1 MTTFKD
7 FSKANEYIR
16 ELGYVLKG
24 KDCVKEDKS
33 FIYKH
38 RQSKRYIYLKS
49 SFDFVDAGSM
59 DKCVRWTI
67 QKF

>member
-7 FSKANEYIR
+7 FSKANEYIK

-24 KDCVKEDKS
+24 RDCVKEDKS
-33 FIYKH
+33 FLYKH

-59 DKCVRWTI
+59 DKGVRLPI